1 MKRGYIAKCVA
12 RAMVEQELTITEA
25 AEIAGVHRTTLGR
38 WLRGEITI
46 RSDHLDDLL
55 EGLGLVVA

>member
-1 MKRGYIAKCVA
+1 MGVRWPHSHPSNSGSDAAPMKRGYIAKCVA

-38 WLRGEITI
+38 WLRG
-46 RSDHLDDLL
+46 
-55 EGLGLVVA
+55 